1 MKKYIIVIAA
11 ITSLPL
17 LHCVGGLPEM
27 RQRTEVQ
34 AVTLS
39 DRDDCIKECQ
49 RIFQEK
55 VREYQA
61 MFESTGSVY
70 YHDTKWLNDSLT
82 QARNDFDNCRS
93 SCE

>member
-17 LHCVGGLPEM
+17 LHCVGGLAEI
-27 RQRTEVQ
+27 RQNTKGQ

-39 DRDDCIKECQ
+39 NRDDCIKECK
-49 RIFQEK
+49 RIYLEK
-55 VREYQA
+55 VQEYRA

-82 QARNDFDNCRS
+82 QVKNDFDNCRS